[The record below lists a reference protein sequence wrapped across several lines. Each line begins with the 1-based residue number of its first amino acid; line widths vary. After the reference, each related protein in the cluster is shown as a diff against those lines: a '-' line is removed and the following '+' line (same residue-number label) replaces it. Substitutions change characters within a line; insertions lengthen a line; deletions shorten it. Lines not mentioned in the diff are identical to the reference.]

1 MHVLATHGVAQ
12 SARAEPVPPSPPP
25 NNAGYDIGR
34 VPKKTGV
41 CFVWKQVILKE
52 AVSVWRGG
60 SSEWLNTRLGAVIIY
75 YGIVW
80 GQLCGGVLGRAVP
93 CLTFKT
99 SLIPFLPHYR
109 GIRSLH

>member
-12 SARAEPVPPSPPP
+12 SARAEPFPPSPPP
-25 NNAGYDIGR
+25 NNAGYDIGKCR
-34 VPKKTGV
+34 KKTGV

-60 SSEWLNTRLGAVIIY
+60 SSEWLNTRLGGVIIY
-75 YGIVW
+75 YGIVG

-93 CLTFKT
+93 YIQNLSNTFPT
-99 SLIPFLPHYR
+99 AL
-109 GIRSLH
+109 